1 MAAKKKRKKMTYH
14 SNLAGPYKKKAG
26 KKSSKKRAKKAR
38 KKSSVAKHHKAH
50 TKAGTSYAA
59 KVQAHIK
66 ASDIIKGAKRRG
78 KRWTC
83 GGPVR
88 SGCGGS
94 NSKVIR

>member
-1 MAAKKKRKKMTYH
+1 MAAKKKKRKKTSYH
-14 SNLAGPYKKKAG
+14 SNLAGPYKKKAR
-26 KKSSKKRAKKAR
+26 KKRSKKAR
-38 KKSSVAKHHKAH
+38 KKSSVAKHHRAH

-59 KVQAHIK
+59 KAIAHIK
-66 ASDIIKGAKRRG
+66 AADIVKRAARRG